1 MKRKIIAGVASLLL
15 VGGAVGA
22 AAAAGTANGSMKDLS
37 HGSQQLLT
45 SKQAE
50 EIALRQVNGDV
61 RSVEL
66 KKENGRML
74 FEVEIRTAGSQD
86 DDEVTL
92 DAVSGKVL
100 KVERDEDNDANVR
113 ENVRRQTQNR
123 QAAISKEQAV
133 AIALQETPGKVT
145 EIDSDKNVYEIEIR
159 NGNRE
164 VEYKIDKY
172 TGKIVEKEADDAD
185 EHEWDN
191 D

>member
-1 MKRKIIAGVASLLL
+1 MKRKIIAGIASLLL

-22 AAAAGTANGSMKDLS
+22 AAAAGTANGSMKDPS
-37 HGSQQLLT
+37 HGSRQLLT

-50 EIALRQVNGDV
+50 EIALRQVTGHV
-61 RSVEL
+61 RPVEF
-66 KKENGRML
+66 KKHNGRML

-113 ENVRRQTQNR
+113 QSVRRQTQNR
-123 QAAISKEQAV
+123 QTAISKEQAV

-159 NGNRE
+159 N
-164 VEYKIDKY
+164 
-172 TGKIVEKEADDAD
+172 
-185 EHEWDN
+185 
-191 D
+191 